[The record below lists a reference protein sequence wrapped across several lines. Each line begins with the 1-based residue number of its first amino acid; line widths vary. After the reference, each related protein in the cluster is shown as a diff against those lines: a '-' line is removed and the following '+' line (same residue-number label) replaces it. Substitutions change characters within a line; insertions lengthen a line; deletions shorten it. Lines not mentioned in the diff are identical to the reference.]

1 VRKSYRP
8 GLFHFVRG
16 GAFLYKDGSDN
27 KQGWDWSCW
36 LKVSQKDAI
45 TYIQQIIPN
54 CLAQEATIQLTL
66 SEDKYAPCL
75 FIG

>member
-1 VRKSYRP
+1 
-8 GLFHFVRG
+8 
-16 GAFLYKDGSDN
+16 
-27 KQGWDWSCW
+27 
-36 LKVSQKDAI
+36 VSQKDAI